1 MRRRDVLAG
10 AALAAGASLHFP
22 APAIAQGIRQLTMV
36 TDYPDGPG
44 MFASAR
50 RLARTINEASRG
62 RIRIEASPGGAVVKP
77 LQTFDAVQSG
87 VADMFHSHIGY
98 FEKKSPAFHFYSGV
112 PFGFTANELFAWV
125 HFGGG
130 QALWDA
136 LAAEFNVKPLLACST
151 GSQMGGWF
159 TREVASAE
167 AFKGLRYRMGAPA
180 GEVFRRLGATVVLVP
195 GAEIVSA
202 LKSGAIDA
210 CEWIGPWMDMA
221 MGLHNAA
228 GFYYYPAW
236 NEPGGALAL
245 GINRRLWES
254 FDEGDRRLI
263 EAAAA
268 SEFAVSLAEFN
279 ANNAL
284 ALRKLRE
291 EGSVKI
297 RKFGDALLRTFAEI
311 SRDVV
316 AKIGSGDEHA
326 KKIHASHQDFRTLI
340 KEWSDISEGAYLG
353 IRALR

>member
-10 AALAAGASLHFP
+10 AGLAAGAGLSFP

-44 MFASAR
+44 MLASAR
-50 RLARTINEASRG
+50 RLARTINEASQG

-87 VADMFHSHIGY
+87 IADMFHSHIGY
-98 FEKKSPAFHFYSGV
+98 FEKKSPAFHFFSGV

-130 QALWDA
+130 QELWDA
-136 LAAEFNVKPLLACST
+136 LAGEFNVKPLLACST

-159 TREVASAE
+159 TRDVASTD

-180 GEVFRRLGATVVLVP
+180 GEVFRRLGAIVVLVP

-221 MGLHNAA
+221 MGLHKAA

-236 NEPGGALAL
+236 NEPGGALTL
-245 GINRRLWES
+245 GVNRRVWES
-254 FDEGDRRLI
+254 FDEGERRLI

-279 ANNAL
+279 MNNAL
-284 ALRKLRE
+284 ALRKLRA

-297 RKFGDALLRTFAEI
+297 RKFDDALLRTFAEI
-311 SRDVV
+311 SKDIV
-316 AKIGSGDEHA
+316 AKTGSGDEHA
-326 KKIHASHQDFRTLI
+326 KKIYASYQDFRTLI
-340 KEWSDISEGAYLG
+340 REWSDIAEGAYLG
-353 IRALR
+353 IRKLG